1 MSFFLFL
8 FLFPF
13 RVGDWNDVE
22 FCHQQVADADPMGG
36 HEVGAGHHHRGVR
49 VGECILLLVHVW
61 TIGLTSCVLV
71 IAGSRA
77 QHGGYG
83 AAAGGGRGGGRGV
96 LQDS

>member
-49 VGECILLLVHVW
+49 AGEFILILVHVW
-61 TIGLTSCVLV
+61 AIGLTSCVFCF
-71 IAGSRA
+71 
-77 QHGGYG
+77 
-83 AAAGGGRGGGRGV
+83 
-96 LQDS
+96 

>member
-1 MSFFLFL
+1 M
-8 FLFPF
+8 
-13 RVGDWNDVE
+13 GDLTDVV
-22 FCHQQVADADPMGG
+22 FCQQVADADPMGG

-49 VGECILLLVHVW
+49 VGEFFLLLVHVW
-61 TIGLTSCVLV
+61 AIGLTSCVLF

>member
-1 MSFFLFL
+1 
-8 FLFPF
+8 
-13 RVGDWNDVE
+13 
-22 FCHQQVADADPMGG
+22 MGG

-49 VGECILLLVHVW
+49 VGEFILILVHVW
-61 TIGLTSCVLV
+61 AIGLTSCVLF

-96 LQDS
+96 LQDA